1 MSQVRDSAMSLV
13 TLVVFLVLMAIALV
27 LYGGNEEQKAK
38 MENNVLWQKAKIAVD
53 YSLALGSKL
62 IGTSSEQNND
72 SGTLINDIDNQV
84 TSITPTGNNGADSEP
99 GFWSGL
105 GDKIKNEWQKD
116 IPTTESGLTDVDQNV
131 GSSLNIDWQKTE
143 NGAEIILKTKN
154 GTEYKLPLPFK
165 FFSQS

>member
-38 MENNVLWQKAKIAVD
+38 MENNVLWQKARIAVD
-53 YSLALGSKL
+53 YGLALGSKL

-72 SGTLINDIDNQV
+72 SGILINDIDNQV
-84 TSITPTGNNGADSEP
+84 TSIMPTGDNGADSEP

-105 GDKIKNEWQKD
+105 GDKIKSEWQKD
-116 IPTTESGLTDVDQNV
+116 VPATESSLTDVDQNV
-131 GSSLNIDWQKTE
+131 SSAVNIDWQKTE
-143 NGAEIILKTKN
+143 NGGEIILKTKN
-154 GTEYKLPLPFK
+154 GTEYKLPIPFK
-165 FFSQS
+165 LFNPS